1 VSSFKNLR
9 IVDNFYQTSLFYP
22 MPTMLIATLS
32 PSGATSLGAYSLCF
46 PYYIAG
52 KGYYA
57 MLLECRNSSNTAQ
70 NILRTG
76 VCAINFLEDDKKLFK
91 ETVRLGFPGER
102 CEEKMDDCFL
112 EMEDGQAGAADAEK
126 KARPRVLKDAFQ
138 VLECSW
144 DDTLEDAFE
153 DRSRVGQL
161 EGVEPPYRNFNGIT
175 SKFGAHFILR
185 IDAILM
191 KERQYG
197 AIVNGVR
204 AGDFPRIPV
213 DYGYRDSKSF
223 WYTKFRR
230 PLGVSVPAKPGMDL
244 SAVRYAAER
253 IDPEV
258 LFTDEACEALRKIPR
273 VFLKTALAGIA
284 EQAKAMGLPRVDG
297 KVVVDAAVLAV
308 VNDKRN
314 AEKKRG

>member
-1 VSSFKNLR
+1 MSSFKNLR

-22 MPTMLIATLS
+22 MPTMLVSTLS

-46 PYYIAG
+46 PYYVAG
-52 KGYYA
+52 KDYYA

-70 NILRTG
+70 NLLRTG
-76 VCAINFLEDDKKLFK
+76 TCAINFLEDDKRLFK

-102 CEEKMDDCFL
+102 CEEKMSDCFL
-112 EMEDGQAGAADAEK
+112 EMEEGQAAGKDTDG

-144 DDTLEDAFE
+144 DDSLEGASA
-153 DRSRVGQL
+153 DRARAGLL
-161 EGVEPPYRNFNGIT
+161 EGVDPPYRSFNGIT
-175 SKFGAHFILR
+175 SRFGAHFILR

-191 KERQYG
+191 KDRQYD

-204 AGDFPRIPV
+204 ARDFPRVPV

-223 WYTKFRR
+223 WYTKFKR

-244 SAVRYAAER
+244 VSVKYAADR

-258 LFTDEACEALRKIPR
+258 AFTDEACEALRKIPR
-273 VFLKTALAGIA
+273 IFLKTALTGIA
-284 EQAKAMGLPRVDG
+284 EQAKDMGLPRVDG
-297 KVVVDAAVLAV
+297 RLVVDAEVLAV

-314 AEKKRG
+314 AEKRR